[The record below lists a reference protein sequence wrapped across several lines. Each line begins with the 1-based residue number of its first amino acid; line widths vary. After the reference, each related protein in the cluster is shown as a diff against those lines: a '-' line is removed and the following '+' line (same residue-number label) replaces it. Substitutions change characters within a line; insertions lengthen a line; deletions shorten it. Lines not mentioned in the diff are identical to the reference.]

1 MDCSDIQE
9 KLSAYIEGIISS
21 EEKALIEEHL
31 KSCQKCSESLADLR
45 KTMEYVKNLEE
56 IEPPAWL
63 TQKVMAR
70 VRSEVKPKKGIFQR
84 LFYPL
89 HVKLPIE
96 IAATI
101 AIAITTIYIFKTI
114 QPEIKFVKIPSE
126 EMITQIPSQEKG
138 KTPPTDESKEKVIP
152 PSPPLEKGDKRGFE
166 AVQPMPSKKP
176 ETMDKL
182 AVPKAPALVTKQ
194 EEIRPFA
201 GALAKEESRRETLSA
216 ALKAKTLAERK
227 RESISLTID
236 VKDIETDSKEIE
248 KILMQCGGKVIK
260 TELLENKNV
269 LLAEINSEVVK
280 GLIEKLK
287 LIGEVKEKGVDLKG
301 LKVATTQFRG
311 NIEIKIEIVR
321 VPMQRY

>member
-1 MDCSDIQE
+1 MDCGDIQE
-9 KLSAYIEGIISS
+9 KLSDYIEGVISS
-21 EEKALIEEHL
+21 EEKALIEGHL
-31 KSCQKCSESLADLR
+31 KSCQKCSESLVDLR

-70 VRSEVKPKKGIFQR
+70 VRSEVKPKKGILQK

-89 HVKLPIE
+89 YIKIPLEAAAAIL
-96 IAATI
+96 IAVTA
-101 AIAITTIYIFKTI
+101 IYIFKTV
-114 QPEIKFVKIPSE
+114 QPEVKLAKIPSE
-126 EMITQIPSQEKG
+126 ELVTQIPSQEKSE
-138 KTPPTDESKEKVIP
+138 TAPTDETREKVIP

-166 AVQPMPSKKP
+166 AEQTMPLKKP

-182 AVPKAPALVTKQ
+182 AMPKAPPVVTKQ

-201 GALAKEESRRETLSA
+201 GALAKEEPSREPLSTVP
-216 ALKAKTLAERK
+216 KAKALADRK
-227 RESISLTID
+227 REGIGLTVN

-248 KILMQCGGKVIK
+248 KTLMQCGGKVIK

-269 LLAEINSEVVK
+269 LLAEINSEAVK

-287 LIGEVKEKGVDLKG
+287 LIGEVKEKGLDLE
-301 LKVATTQFRG
+301 VAATRFRG
-311 NIEIKIEIVR
+311 NIEIRIEIVK
-321 VPMQRY
+321 